1 MLNKIIVVISSSVCL
16 AVLLIYGYLIYRNVK
31 FTLEKE
37 DVSVYVD
44 PDTGVNYLIYEP
56 GSREC
61 AMTVRLNRDGSVM
74 VDEVGTNTSEKAA
87 SSSDAASTESVSEE
101 TKDSSEISL
110 ESTYSKEKSFLD
122 QTTEDNNG
130 ILERTY
136 LFPQVN

>member
-1 MLNKIIVVISSSVCL
+1 MLNKIIVVISCSVCL
-16 AVLLIYGYLIYRNVK
+16 AVFLIYGYSIYRNVK

-56 GSREC
+56 GSRKC

-74 VDEVGTNTSEKAA
+74 VDEVGTNTSEKVA

-101 TKDSSEISL
+101 TTGSSEISSK
-110 ESTYSKEKSFLD
+110 STYSKEKSFLD
-122 QTTEDNNG
+122 QTTEDNNE

>member
-1 MLNKIIVVISSSVCL
+1 MENKTIVIMSCLMCIVVFL
-16 AVLLIYGYLIYRNVK
+16 MFGYLGYRNIK

-56 GSREC
+56 GSRKC

-74 VDEVGTNTSEKAA
+74 VDEVGTNTSENVG
-87 SSSDAASTESVSEE
+87 SPSDAARTESVSEE

-136 LFPQVN
+136 LVPQVN